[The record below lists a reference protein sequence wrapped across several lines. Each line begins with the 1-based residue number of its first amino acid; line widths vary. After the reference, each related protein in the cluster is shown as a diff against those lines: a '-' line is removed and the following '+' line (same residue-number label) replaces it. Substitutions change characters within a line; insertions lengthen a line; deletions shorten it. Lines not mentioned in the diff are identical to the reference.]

1 MSVDRLQELK
11 NLQSGGFPAFRNP
24 AAYDYEAQTN
34 NPEDPDGDEEI
45 EEEGDDLQ
53 EFSTSVNQ
61 AQGLLKAIAQ
71 NLEKQKTILTS
82 AKASANTAN
91 DNLLSKEFK
100 DLTEK
105 NRHSLDQTKVLLTKL
120 KEDYERAASEAADD
134 PSTRF
139 KEAKLISLT
148 SQYSEL
154 ISSAQGA
161 SLDFKNFM
169 KDRVKRDYK
178 IAMADDRNKMDDEKL
193 NDMMETNPEKLKQE
207 IKQKMGGVIH
217 TRVQN
222 ALQDIE
228 DKCDEISRLK
238 DNVVR
243 LYEMQ
248 KDIKDLVMEQGQR
261 VDMIL
266 ANVSKGKDYME
277 KGNKHLV
284 QAKEDHGK
292 ARKKQCCLI
301 LIAVVILA
309 IILLPVLT
317 TMLA

>member
-11 NLQSGGFPAFRNP
+11 NLQTGGYGGLRGPQKI
-24 AAYDYEAQTN
+24 DYEAQTN
-34 NPEDPDGDEEI
+34 NPENQDEDEE
-45 EEEGDDLQ
+45 EPEDGLQ
-53 EFSTSVNQ
+53 EFSLTVNQ
-61 AQGLLKAIAQ
+61 AQSILKAISL
-71 NLEKQKTILTS
+71 NLEKQKTILGS

-91 DNLLSKEFK
+91 DNILGKEFK
-100 DLTEK
+100 ELTER
-105 NRHSLDQTKVLLTKL
+105 NRKSLDDAKALLTKL
-120 KEDYERAASEAADD
+120 KEEYERAATEAGDEPD
-134 PSTRF
+134 TRF

-154 ISSAQGA
+154 IGTAQGL

-178 IAMADDRNKMDDEKL
+178 IVMADDRNKMDDEKL

-207 IKQKMGGVIH
+207 IKQKVGGVIH

-228 DKCDEISRLK
+228 EKCDEITRLK

-248 KDIKDLVMEQGQR
+248 KDIKELVMEQGQR

-266 ANVSKGKDYME
+266 ANVVKSKDYMD
-277 KGNKHLV
+277 KGNKNLV
-284 QAKEDHGK
+284 QAKEDHAK

-301 LIAVVILA
+301 LIAVVILS
-309 IILLPVLT
+309 IILFPVLT